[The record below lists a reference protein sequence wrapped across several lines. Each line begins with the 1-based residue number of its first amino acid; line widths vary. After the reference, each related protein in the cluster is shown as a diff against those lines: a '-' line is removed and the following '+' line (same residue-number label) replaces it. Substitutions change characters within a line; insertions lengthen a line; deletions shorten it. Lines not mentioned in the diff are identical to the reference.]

1 MVLDCDGAA
10 GASMSLSRRNGSWL
24 SDLHT
29 KRLIISFHNFILL
42 ICAYQTVT
50 SPASNAVSPLT
61 NPTQSA
67 NGSVPLMLF
76 LHAIDNLVLGIK
88 THLTWFRLLS
98 NLMQTSILL
107 ISLRNT
113 AFFLNDSPFQLIRI
127 LMYMFHLDMM

>member
-50 SPASNAVSPLT
+50 SPASNAVIPPS
-61 NPTQSA
+61 NPALSA

-76 LHAIDNLVLGIK
+76 LHAIDYFVRGIK
-88 THLTWFRLLS
+88 T
-98 NLMQTSILL
+98 
-107 ISLRNT
+107 
-113 AFFLNDSPFQLIRI
+113 
-127 LMYMFHLDMM
+127 

>member
-1 MVLDCDGAA
+1 MVLECDGGAA

-50 SPASNAVSPLT
+50 SPASNAVPPPLT
-61 NPTQSA
+61 NPAQSA

-76 LHAIDNLVLGIK
+76 LHATI
-88 THLTWFRLLS
+88 T
-98 NLMQTSILL
+98 
-107 ISLRNT
+107 
-113 AFFLNDSPFQLIRI
+113 
-127 LMYMFHLDMM
+127 